1 MKEKCLE
8 VVQYKRNHFAKK
20 LKKGKRGYKKLNYA
34 IFKVAF
40 ANFQLGY
47 TY

>member
-1 MKEKCLE
+1 MKEKC
-8 VVQYKRNHFAKK
+8 